1 MAEMRDFMDKYYL
14 VSSSI
19 LPEVIEKVVEAQ
31 DLLRSGKAKRIC
43 EAVRE
48 VGISRGTF
56 YKYKDSIFPFEPADS
71 RRKAIINLIIQDR
84 KGVLSTLLAIVAQLS
99 CNVLAINQ
107 TIPINRISNVVL
119 TLDISDMKPD
129 IEDLVAMLAQVDHVS
144 SASLV
149 SVE

>member
-1 MAEMRDFMDKYYL
+1 MGKYYL

-31 DLLRSGKAKRIC
+31 ALLQSGKVRRIC
-43 EAVRE
+43 EAVRM

-56 YKYKDSIFPFEPADS
+56 YKYKDSIFPFEPEQAS
-71 RRKAIINLIIQDR
+71 RKAIINLIIQDE
-84 KGVLSTLLAIVAQLS
+84 KGVLSMILTRIAQLN
-99 CNVLAINQ
+99 CNVIAINQ

-119 TLDISDMKPD
+119 TLDISELKPD
-129 IEDLVAMLAQVDHVS
+129 VEDLVALLKKLDNVS

>member
-1 MAEMRDFMDKYYL
+1 MDKFYL

-31 DLLRSGKAKRIC
+31 NLLRSGKTRRIC
-43 EAVRE
+43 EAVKM

-56 YKYKDSIFPFEPADS
+56 YKYKDSIFPFEAGQS
-71 RRKAIINLIIQDR
+71 SRKAIITLVIHDE
-84 KGVLSTLLAIVAQLS
+84 KGVLSMILTRIAQLN

-107 TIPINRISNVVL
+107 TIPINRVSNVVL
-119 TLDISDMKPD
+119 TLDITDMPQS
-129 IEDLVAMLAQVDHVS
+129 IEDLVALLRQLDHVS
-144 SASLV
+144 SCSLV